1 MSLAFRLGT
10 VAFTYAMMA
19 LALYILTAGILGRRI
34 HWKSL
39 GIFFVCAEV
48 LQWMALLLYGV
59 YNLGLGQ
66 EDIPSAVFDAVCYVL
81 TALILG
87 KLMTRVHR
95 IPLLYTFTAAILCI
109 KAKHRVGRGTG
120 EPLLIG
126 DEQGEEPGQGQLLAA
141 HQIGG
146 VVPLF
151 HAAEHPP
158 EQLCPGGNRQE
169 EEQVWRRCGC
179 WKMKN

>member
-48 LQWMALLLYGV
+48 LQWMSLLLYAA
-59 YNLGLGQ
+59 YALGLGQ
-66 EDIPSAVFDAVCYVL
+66 EDIPTAVFDAVCYVL

-87 KLMTRVHR
+87 KLMTRVYR
-95 IPLLYTFTAAILCI
+95 IPLLYTFTAAILCTFVVNT
-109 KAKHRVGRGTG
+109 ANNTMLYVV
-120 EPLLIG
+120 EEYSPLFDRQHFLVFVR
-126 DEQGEEPGQGQLLAA
+126 L
-141 HQIGG
+141 
-146 VVPLF
+146 VVPYTLTVGIALLV
-151 HAAEHPP
+151 AAILKRSEFY
-158 EQLCPGGNRQE
+158 RYFAAMFRSRDRKS
-169 EEQVWRRCGC
+169 VV
-179 WKMKN
+179 